1 MNPTTRDLLK
11 LVDDIAPFGLAEE
24 WDNSGLQVGNADWPA
39 GRVLVALDVT
49 TEVMAEA
56 VAWGANL
63 VLTHHPLM
71 IRPPRSIDFG
81 AMPGAI
87 IALAAA
93 DQISIISAHTN
104 LDKALGG
111 LNDCF
116 AQKLGLT
123 HVSRFQPLIPGNEE
137 ITSAPGLGR
146 IGELD
151 QPMPLF
157 ELADT
162 IKTNLGISGLR
173 VAGDKDRMVK
183 KAAVCTGS
191 GGSLVQEFLGSG
203 ADVFIT
209 GDMKYHEAREIEQA
223 GLALIDVGH
232 FASEHIVVALLVQRL
247 VSSAETAGFEIDV
260 RGFDGETDPFI
271 MV

>member
-71 IRPPRSIDFG
+71 IRPQRSIDFG
-81 AMPGAI
+81 SMPGAL

-123 HVSRFQPLIPGNEE
+123 HVSRFQPLLPGNGDNL
-137 ITSAPGLGR
+137 PGLGR

-162 IKTNLGISGLR
+162 IKSNLGISGLR
-173 VAGDKDRMVK
+173 VTGDRDRMVK

-191 GGSLVQEFLGSG
+191 GASLVQEFLGSG

-232 FASEHIVVALLVQRL
+232 FASEHIVVELLVQRL

>member
-1 MNPTTRDLLK
+1 MKPTTKDLLK
-11 LVDDIAPFGLAEE
+11 LVDAIAPFGLAEE
-24 WDNSGLQVGNADWPA
+24 WDNSGLQVGNPDWPA
-39 GRVLVALDVT
+39 GRVLIALDVT
-49 TEVMAEA
+49 VEAMAEA
-56 VAWGANL
+56 VAWGADL

-71 IRPPRSIDFG
+71 IRPQNSINFG
-81 AMPGAI
+81 SMPGAI
-87 IALAAA
+87 VALAAA
-93 DQISIISAHTN
+93 DQISVVSAHTN
-104 LDKALGG
+104 LDKAQGG

-116 AQKLGLT
+116 AEKIGLMGVT
-123 HVSRFQPLIPGNEE
+123 RLQPLSLGEGERTP
-137 ITSAPGLGR
+137 APGLGR

-157 ELADT
+157 EFADM
-162 IKTNLGISGLR
+162 IKSNLGIPGLR
-173 VAGDKDRMVK
+173 VVGNRDCMVK

-191 GGSLVQEFLGSG
+191 GASLVQEFLCSG

-232 FASEHIVVALLVQRL
+232 FASEHIVVELLVQRL

>member
-1 MNPTTRDLLK
+1 MKPTTKDLLK
-11 LVDDIAPFGLAEE
+11 LVDAIAPFDLAEE
-24 WDNSGLQVGNADWPA
+24 WDNSGLQVGNKDWPA

-49 TEVMAEA
+49 VEVMADA
-56 VAWGANL
+56 VEWGADL

-71 IRPPRSIDFG
+71 IRPQRSFDFG
-81 AMPGAI
+81 SMPGSAV
-87 IALAAA
+87 AVAAA
-93 DQISIISAHTN
+93 NRISIVSAHTN
-104 LDKALGG
+104 LDKALDG
-111 LNDCF
+111 LNEHF
-116 AQKLGLT
+116 AQKIGLVG
-123 HVSRFQPLIPGNEE
+123 VSQFQPSIPGIVEN
-137 ITSAPGLGR
+137 TPDLGR
-146 IGELD
+146 MGALD

-157 ELADT
+157 EFADR
-162 IKTNLGISGLR
+162 IKSSLGIPGLR
-173 VAGDKDRMVK
+173 VVGSQDRMVK

-191 GGSLVQEFLGSG
+191 GASLVQAFLGSG

-232 FASEHIVVALLVQRL
+232 FASEHIVVELLVQRL